1 MSLVSDKE
9 CQSEDILKQLFPNK
23 NNQLHQAIM
32 PPSSSSSMRTQES
45 ELSENSSSEKSTSS
59 NDTDQGRT
67 NKATN
72 TGKSSTEKK
81 STKKYTIA
89 EEDIRKHFNCS
100 QKQAASRLG
109 VSVSTLKRRFYALGL
124 GHKWP
129 YPSNKKQIKKR
140 SLSYILN
147 KKNVE
152 NEKHLDSNTLNHL
165 VKAFALKP
173 LESMQHQ
180 QQPIY
185 MQRYPFYNVPAPY
198 QGCSHPNM
206 SAIRYNNGSYH
217 YC

>member
-1 MSLVSDKE
+1 M
-9 CQSEDILKQLFPNK
+9 
-23 NNQLHQAIM
+23 
-32 PPSSSSSMRTQES
+32 PSSSNRDNRTDP
-45 ELSENSSSEKSTSS
+45 SENSSSERSISS
-59 NDTDQGRT
+59 DTQ
-67 NKATN
+67 NYKAIDTR
-72 TGKSSTEKK
+72 KSSAEKK
-81 STKKYTIA
+81 FNKKYTIT

-100 QKQAASRLG
+100 QKQAASLLG

-129 YPSNKKQIKKR
+129 YPLAKKQTKKR

-152 NEKHLDSNTLNHL
+152 NAKFLDNNTLNHL

-180 QQPIY
+180 QQPINV
-185 MQRYPFYNVPAPY
+185 QRYLFYNVHAPNQSY
-198 QGCSHPNM
+198 THLNM
-206 SAIRYNNGSYH
+206 PTIDYNGNFH